1 MYMGF
6 EYFCGANV
14 FVTIG
19 DMPILEVAGLSVS
32 ISENKRPIYGYASRH
47 FNAVAR
53 GNVLVQGQL
62 LINYI
67 HQDYLYHAIK
77 LGMNEVSLA
86 NDPIEFNTN
95 FDAMSAVS
103 NAEVGSAQAMAELQR
118 MYWNSGGLL
127 AATIPNRNPH
137 DAANGINLKVVF
149 GDEGT
154 ALNGSSG
161 KVNYVISNLHFLG
174 RSSVINISEDVL
186 IESYSFIARDI
197 IGINRPSKQVVIDDS
212 DVLGQYREEP
222 SPKREKTYT
231 LAPIPT
237 PPLLNY
243 GGPWADIYNNT
254 EITGFTEYSSED
266 KAADYYTTEG
276 KK

>member
-1 MYMGF
+1 MGF

-62 LINYI
+62 LINYV

-77 LGMNEVSLA
+77 LGMNETSA
-86 NDPIEFNTN
+86 DNTPTEFNAN
-95 FDAMSAVS
+95 FDPMSTIA
-103 NAEVGSAQAMAELQR
+103 NAEVGSAQAIAELQNKF
-118 MYWNSGGLL
+118 WNSGGILNSV
-127 AATIPNRNPH
+127 IPNRNPH
-137 DAANGINLKVVF
+137 DAANAINLKVIF

-154 ALNGSSG
+154 VLNGSSG

-174 RSSVINISEDVL
+174 RSSVLNISEDVI

-197 IGINRPSKQVVIDDS
+197 IGINRSSKQVVAQELELHEEEELLKKGYANQSEPISIDNAMIYTVKPPASDS
-212 DVLGQYREEP
+212 SKIRDRKQ
-222 SPKREKTYT
+222 S
-231 LAPIPT
+231 
-237 PPLLNY
+237 
-243 GGPWADIYNNT
+243 YNDA
-254 EITGFTEYSSED
+254 IKGF
-266 KAADYYTTEG
+266 
-276 KK
+276 

>member
-1 MYMGF
+1 MGF

-77 LGMNEVSLA
+77 LGMNEVSVA

-103 NAEVGSAQAMAELQR
+103 NDEVGSAQAMAELKR

-127 AATIPNRNPH
+127 NSTIPNRNPH
-137 DAANGINLKVVF
+137 DAANGINLKVIF

-154 ALNGSSG
+154 ELNGSSG

-197 IGINRPSKQVVIDDS
+197 IGINRPSYQVQSNTTFEEYNEAYKENPDPKKDPMYEVGLTNSRTKSVQDKLELEAIQEGIYLDAAHYHDS
-212 DVLGQYREEP
+212 PG
-222 SPKREKTYT
+222 T
-231 LAPIPT
+231 IN
-237 PPLLNY
+237 LL
-243 GGPWADIYNNT
+243 
-254 EITGFTEYSSED
+254 
-266 KAADYYTTEG
+266 K
-276 KK
+276 

>member
-1 MYMGF
+1 MGF

-127 AATIPNRNPH
+127 NSTIPNRNPH
-137 DAANGINLKVVF
+137 DAANGINLKVIF
-149 GDEGT
+149 GDENT
-154 ALNGSSG
+154 ELNGSSG

-197 IGINRPSKQVVIDDS
+197 IGINRPSKQVVTRDPDF
-212 DVLGQYREEP
+212 DNLN
-222 SPKREKTYT
+222 
-231 LAPIPT
+231 
-237 PPLLNY
+237 PL
-243 GGPWADIYNNT
+243 T
-254 EITGFTEYSSED
+254 SED
-266 KAADYYTTEG
+266 IQSIHGPGRTSVTTVEDIDFGPMNAALSAEQERKKAINNSYNIDGTASDPWG
-276 KK
+276 VR